1 MTLLKFDFN
10 LIENPFLLFIFGIL
24 LLLYSLYDYNKNYKD
39 SSLVRQM
46 SIVGYFFIGIFCI
59 ILGIGLYL
67 K

>member
-10 LIENPFLLFIFGIL
+10 LFENPFLLFIFGIL

>member
-10 LIENPFLLFIFGIL
+10 IFEHPFLLFIFGALI
-24 LLLYSLYDYNKNYKD
+24 LLYSIYDYNKNYKD
-39 SSLVRQM
+39 SSLVGQM
-46 SIVGYFFIGIFCI
+46 SILGFIFIGILSI

>member
-10 LIENPFLLFIFGIL
+10 LFENPFLFFIFGIL

-39 SSLVRQM
+39 SSLVGQM